1 MAHRRA
7 ARREGG
13 PAASLARRVETTYRG
28 SDGEVE
34 KDSGL
39 RVTSFPI
46 PAIVAI
52 PAHDEEERI
61 GAALA
66 ALAMQRDAAGA
77 PLPAGSFSVL
87 VLANNCRDA
96 TVAVARAFADVAPF
110 PLHIVDCQLPPAEA
124 HAGGARRAAM
134 DRAADLLAVEDAQD
148 GIIVTTDA
156 DSHAQP
162 TFMAA
167 TLAAFVPGVDA
178 VAGYIEAHAGEYLA
192 LGAGFLRRGRLEDRY
207 LARVAELYAL
217 LDPRR
222 HDPWPNHRVHS
233 GAALAVRLSAYRAI
247 GGLPMRPLG
256 EDSALAEALEDA
268 GRHIR
273 HSLEA
278 VVTTSCRF
286 DSRAPG
292 GAGDTMRARHEDLD
306 APCDGDL
313 EPADRLFRRA
323 RARGLLRRLH
333 AAGRLGDDLGWRRR
347 LGLSRDAAAA
357 LAASDLPF
365 SRLWRQI
372 EADSAALALGT
383 PLRPSDLPREIDAV
397 ERLLARL
404 DGLRSR
410 RSTGPIDI
418 QALAE
423 TRPGAIAVPMPR

>member
-1 MAHRRA
+1 M
-7 ARREGG
+7 
-13 PAASLARRVETTYRG
+13 
-28 SDGEVE
+28 
-34 KDSGL
+34 
-39 RVTSFPI
+39 RVTSSFPI
-46 PAIVAI
+46 PAVVAI

-66 ALAMQRDAAGA
+66 ALAMQRDDAGA
-77 PLPAGSFSVL
+77 PLPTGSFSVL

-96 TVAVARAFADVAPF
+96 TARVARAFAEVAPF
-110 PLHIVDCQLPPAEA
+110 PLHVVDCQLPPAEA

-134 DRAADLLAVEDAQD
+134 DRAADLLETAEARD
-148 GIIVTTDA
+148 GVIITTDA
-156 DSHAQP
+156 DSRAQP
-162 TFMAA
+162 TYVAA
-167 TLAAFVPGVDA
+167 TLAGFAAGIDA
-178 VAGYIEAHAGEYLA
+178 VAGYIEADAGEYLA

-247 GGLPMRPLG
+247 GGLPMRRLG
-256 EDSALAEALEDA
+256 EDSALAEALEDQ
-268 GRHIR
+268 GRQIR
-273 HSLEA
+273 HSMDA

-313 EPADRLFRRA
+313 ERADRLFRRA

-333 AAGRLGDDLGWRRR
+333 AAGRLGDDLGWRRS
-347 LGLSRDAAAA
+347 LGLSREEAAGLAAAE
-357 LAASDLPF
+357 LPF
-365 SRLWRQI
+365 ARLWRRI
-372 EADSAALALGT
+372 EADSAALALGA
-383 PLRPSDLPREIDAV
+383 PLRPSDLPREIDAI

-404 DGLRSR
+404 DGLKSR
-410 RSTGPIDI
+410 RSAGPIDI
-418 QALAE
+418 GALAE
-423 TRPGAIAVPMPR
+423 PRPGAIAVPMPG